1 MAIYTNQATLSYNNV
16 VVNSNVATGEI
27 LEVLNIQKSTLN
39 SFYDNNSII
48 TYVLT
53 LNNTG
58 SNVLTDLTVSDNLG
72 AYTYNT
78 LSLVPL
84 TYVDGSI
91 RYLVNGVLQT
101 PPTVVAGPP
110 FEITGVTVP
119 ANGNVAILYQATP
132 NTFAPVSD
140 GSSITNTATV
150 SGGGLTTAVAST
162 TSLPAATE
170 PVLSIIKSI
179 SPIPVVENGTVTYTF
194 VISNSSTSPATAT
207 ENVILTDTFN
217 PVLTNLS
224 ASFNGVTWTE
234 GTNYTYDT
242 TTGLFTSLNGSITVP
257 AATVVQDTT
266 TGAYTVTPG
275 TSTLVITGTI

>member
-16 VVNSNVATGEI
+16 VVNSNIATGEI
-27 LEVLNIQKSTLN
+27 LEVLNIQKSALN

-58 SNVLTDLTVSDNLG
+58 SNVLTDLTVTDNLG
-72 AYTYNT
+72 AYVYNT
-78 LSLVPL
+78 LTLVPL

-101 PPTVVAGPP
+101 PPTVVPGPP
-110 FEITGVTVP
+110 FQVTGVTVP

-132 NTFAPVSD
+132 NNFAPISD
-140 GSSITNTATV
+140 GSTITNTATV
-150 SGGGLTTAVAST
+150 SGGGLTNPVAST
-162 TSLPAATE
+162 TSLPAATV
-170 PVLSIIKSI
+170 PVLSIVKSI

-194 VISNSSTSPATAT
+194 VISNSSTAPATVD
-207 ENVILTDTFN
+207 ENVVLTDTFN
-217 PVLTNLS
+217 PILSNLN
-224 ASFNGVTWTE
+224 ATFNGVTWVE
-234 GTNYTYDT
+234 GTNYTYNQ
-242 TTGLFTSLNGSITVP
+242 TTGLFTSSNGAITVP
-257 AATVVQDTT
+257 AATVVQDPT

-275 TSTLVITGTI
+275 TSTLVISGTI

>member
-1 MAIYTNQATLSYNNV
+1 MAVYTNQAQLSYNNV
-16 VVNSNVATGEI
+16 VINSNVATGEI

-58 SNVLTDLTVSDNLG
+58 SNVLTNLTVSDNLG
-72 AYTYNT
+72 AYAYNT
-78 LSLVPL
+78 QTLVPL
-84 TYVDGSI
+84 TYVEGSI

-110 FEITGVTVP
+110 LVITGVNVP

-132 NTFAPVSD
+132 NSFAPITE

-150 SGGGLTTAVAST
+150 SGGGLTNPVASNT
-162 TSLPAATE
+162 TIVSATE

-194 VISNSSTSPATAT
+194 VISNGSTSAAVSTD
-207 ENVILTDTFN
+207 NVILTDTFN
-217 PVLTNLS
+217 PVLSDISVSL
-224 ASFNGVTWTE
+224 NGVTLTE
-234 GTNYTYDT
+234 GTDYTYNEA
-242 TTGLFTSLNGSITVP
+242 TGLFATVGGTITVP
-257 AATVVQDTT
+257 GATVVQDMQ

>member
-16 VVNSNVATGEI
+16 VVNSNIATGEI
-27 LEVLNIQKSTLN
+27 LEVLNIQKSALN

-58 SNVLTDLTVSDNLG
+58 SNVLTDLTVTDNLG
-72 AYTYNT
+72 AYVYNT
-78 LSLVPL
+78 LTLVPL

-101 PPTVVAGPP
+101 PPTVVPGPP
-110 FEITGVTVP
+110 FQVTGVTVP

-132 NTFAPVSD
+132 NNFAPISD
-140 GSSITNTATV
+140 GSTITNTATV
-150 SGGGLTTAVAST
+150 SGGGLTNPVAST
-162 TSLPAATE
+162 TSLPAATV
-170 PVLSIIKSI
+170 PVLSIVKSI

-194 VISNSSTSPATAT
+194 VISNSSTAPATVD
-207 ENVILTDTFN
+207 ENVVLTDTFN
-217 PVLTNLS
+217 PILSNLN
-224 ASFNGVTWTE
+224 ATFNGVTWVE
-234 GTNYTYDT
+234 GTNYKYNQ
-242 TTGLFTSLNGSITVP
+242 TTGLFTSSNGAITVP
-257 AATVVQDTT
+257 AATVVQDPT

-275 TSTLVITGTI
+275 TSTLVISGTI

>member
-16 VVNSNVATGEI
+16 VVNSNIATGEI
-27 LEVLNIQKSTLN
+27 LEVLNIQKSALN

-58 SNVLTDLTVSDNLG
+58 SNVLTDLTVTDNLG
-72 AYTYNT
+72 AYVYNT
-78 LSLVPL
+78 LTLVPL

-101 PPTVVAGPP
+101 PPTVVPGPP
-110 FEITGVTVP
+110 FQVTGVTVP

-132 NTFAPVSD
+132 NNFAPISN
-140 GSSITNTATV
+140 GSTITNTATV
-150 SGGGLTTAVAST
+150 DGGGLTNPVAST
-162 TSLPAATE
+162 TSLPAATV
-170 PVLSIIKSI
+170 PVLSIVKSI

-194 VISNSSTSPATAT
+194 VISNSSTAPATVD
-207 ENVILTDTFN
+207 ENVVLTDTFN
-217 PVLTNLS
+217 PILSNLNV
-224 ASFNGVTWTE
+224 AFNGVTWVE
-234 GTNYTYDT
+234 GTNYTYNQ
-242 TTGLFTSLNGSITVP
+242 TTGLFTSSNGAITVP
-257 AATVVQDTT
+257 AATVVQDPT

-275 TSTLVITGTI
+275 TSTLVISGTI

>member
-1 MAIYTNQATLSYNNV
+1 MAIYTNQAQLSYNNV
-16 VVNSNVATGEI
+16 VVNSNIATGEI
-27 LEVLNIQKSTLN
+27 LEVLNIQKQALN

-58 SNVLTDLTVSDNLG
+58 NGVLTDLTVTDNLG
-72 AYTYNT
+72 AYVYNT

-101 PPTVVAGPP
+101 PPTVVPGPP
-110 FEITGVTVP
+110 FQVTGVTVP
-119 ANGNVAILYQATP
+119 ANGNVVILYQATP
-132 NTFAPVSD
+132 NSFAPITD
-140 GSSITNTATV
+140 GSTITNTATV
-150 SGGGLTTAVAST
+150 SGGGLTNPVAST
-162 TSLPAATE
+162 TSVPAATE

-194 VISNSSTSPATAT
+194 VISNNSVAPASAT
-207 ENVILTDTFN
+207 ENVVLTDTFN
-217 PVLTNLS
+217 PILTNLV

-234 GTNYTYDT
+234 GTNFTYDE
-242 TTGLFTSLNGSITVP
+242 TTGLFTSINGSITVP
-257 AATVVQDTT
+257 GATVVQDQT

-275 TSTLVITGTI
+275 TSTLVISGTI

>member
-16 VVNSNVATGEI
+16 VVNSNIATGEI
-27 LEVLNIQKSTLN
+27 LEVLNIQKSALN

-58 SNVLTDLTVSDNLG
+58 SNVLTDLTVTDNLG
-72 AYTYNT
+72 AYVYNT
-78 LSLVPL
+78 LTLVPL

-101 PPTVVAGPP
+101 PPTVVPGPP
-110 FEITGVTVP
+110 FQVTGVTVP

-132 NTFAPVSD
+132 NNFAPISD
-140 GSSITNTATV
+140 GSTITNTATV
-150 SGGGLTTAVAST
+150 NGGGLTNPVAST
-162 TSLPAATE
+162 TSLPAATV
-170 PVLSIIKSI
+170 PVLSIVKSI

-194 VISNSSTSPATAT
+194 VISNSSTAPATVD
-207 ENVILTDTFN
+207 ENVVLTDTFN
-217 PVLTNLS
+217 PILSNLN
-224 ASFNGVTWTE
+224 ATFNGVTWVE
-234 GTNYTYDT
+234 GTNYTYNQ
-242 TTGLFTSLNGSITVP
+242 TTGLFTSSNGAITVP
-257 AATVVQDTT
+257 AATVVQDPT

-275 TSTLVITGTI
+275 TSTLVISGTI